1 MRYRAT
7 LAYDGTAY
15 QGFQRQSGDIPTIQG
30 TVERAI
36 ASASGGQRVNV
47 SGAGRTDTGVHAS
60 GQVIAFDLDWTHG
73 DQTLLRAINFHLPE
87 DIALQHIR
95 RQPDFHPR
103 HDAISRLYRYRVLVA
118 AQRQP
123 LLRTRVWQMRHEL
136 DGELM
141 EQAAR
146 LFLGE
151 KDFGAL
157 GRPTQGEVTIRT
169 VFRSEWTSQ
178 QNEFGTLWT
187 YTVEADGFLQHMV
200 RRMVAMLVQVG
211 QQRMTVERFEE
222 LLNRAK
228 LVEALA
234 IAPPQGLTL
243 EVVRYNE

>member
-30 TVERAI
+30 TVEQAI
-36 ASASGGQRVNV
+36 ASASGQQVNV

-60 GQVIAFDLDWTHG
+60 GQVIAFDLDWKHNV
-73 DQTLLRAINFHLPE
+73 QALLRAINHHLPAE
-87 DIALQHIR
+87 IALQDIR
-95 RQPDFHPR
+95 QQPDFHPR
-103 HDAISRLYRYRVLVA
+103 YDAVSRLYRYRVLVA

-123 LLRTRVWQMRHEL
+123 LLRERVWQVKNEL
-136 DGELM
+136 DGGLM
-141 EQAAR
+141 EQAAK
-146 LFLGE
+146 LFIGE

-157 GRPTQGEVTIRT
+157 GRPTHGEVTIRT
-169 VFRSEWTSQ
+169 VFRSEWAAQ
-178 QNEFGTLWT
+178 QDEFGMLWT

-211 QQRMTVERFEE
+211 QKRMTLERFED
-222 LLNRAK
+222 LLIRAK
-228 LVEALA
+228 LIEALA

>member
-15 QGFQRQSGDIPTIQG
+15 QGFQRQAGDIPTIQAAL
-30 TVERAI
+30 EQAI
-36 ASASGGQRVNV
+36 ASASGQQVTV

-60 GQVIAFDLDWTHG
+60 GQVIAFDVEWTHA
-73 DQTLLRAINFHLPE
+73 DQALLRAINFHLPQ
-87 DIALQHIR
+87 DIALQDIR
-95 RQPDFHPR
+95 QQPDFHPR
-103 HDAISRLYRYRVLVA
+103 YHAISRMYRYRVLVA
-118 AQRQP
+118 TQRQP
-123 LLRTRVWQMRHEL
+123 LLRERVWQVKNTL
-136 DGELM
+136 DSGLM
-141 EQAAR
+141 EQAAM

-169 VFRSEWTSQ
+169 VYRSEWAAQ
-178 QNEFGTLWT
+178 QDEFGMLWT
-187 YTVEADGFLQHMV
+187 YTVEANGFLQHMV

-211 QQRMTVERFEE
+211 QQRMTLERFEE

-228 LVEALA
+228 LIEALA

>member
-15 QGFQRQSGDIPTIQG
+15 QGFQRQAGDIPTIQG
-30 TVERAI
+30 AVEQAI
-36 ASASGGQRVNV
+36 ASVSGQQVAI

-60 GQVIAFDLDWTHG
+60 GQVIGFDLEWKHDV
-73 DQTLLRAINFHLPE
+73 QALLRAINFHLPM
-87 DIALQHIR
+87 DIAVQDLRQ
-95 RQPDFHPR
+95 QPDFHPR
-103 HDAISRLYRYRVLVA
+103 YDAISRLYRYRILVA
-118 AQRQP
+118 TQRQP
-123 LLRTRVWQMRHEL
+123 LLRERVWQVKNEL
-136 DGELM
+136 DGGVM
-141 EQAAR
+141 EQAAK

-169 VFRSEWTSQ
+169 VFRSEWVSQ
-178 QNEFGTLWT
+178 QIEFGTLWT

-211 QQRMTVERFEE
+211 QQRMTLERFEY
-222 LLNRAK
+222 LLNRAQ
-228 LVEALA
+228 LIEALA
-234 IAPPQGLTL
+234 IAPPQGLSL

>member
-30 TVERAI
+30 TVEQAI
-36 ASASGGQRVNV
+36 ASASGQQITI

-60 GQVIAFDLDWTHG
+60 GQVIGFDVEWTH
-73 DQTLLRAINFHLPE
+73 DDLALLRAINHHLPA
-87 DIALQHIR
+87 DIALQDIR
-95 RQPDFHPR
+95 QQSDFHPR
-103 HDAISRLYRYRVLVA
+103 YDAISRLYRYRILVA
-118 AQRQP
+118 TQRQP
-123 LLRTRVWQMRHEL
+123 LLRRRVWQMKNEL

-141 EQAAR
+141 ERAAK

-157 GRPTQGEVTIRT
+157 GKPTQGEVTIRT
-169 VFRSEWTSQ
+169 VFRSEWASQ
-178 QNEFGTLWT
+178 QNEFGMLWT
-187 YTVEADGFLQHMV
+187 YTVEANGFLQHMV
-200 RRMVAMLVQVG
+200 RRMVAMLVHVG
-211 QQRMTVERFEE
+211 QQRMTLERFEH

>member
-15 QGFQRQSGDIPTIQG
+15 QGFQRQSGAIPTIQG
-30 TVERAI
+30 AVEQAI
-36 ASASGGQRVNV
+36 TLVSGQQVSI

-60 GQVIAFDLDWTHG
+60 GQVIGFDVEWTHA
-73 DQTLLRAINFHLPE
+73 DQALLRAINFHLPP
-87 DIALQHIR
+87 DIALQTIR
-95 RQPDFHPR
+95 QQPGFHPR
-103 HDAISRLYRYRVLVA
+103 YDAISRLYRYRVLIA
-118 AQRQP
+118 PQRQP
-123 LLRTRVWQMRHEL
+123 LLLTRAWQMWNGL
-136 DGELM
+136 DGDLM
-141 EQAAR
+141 EQASK

-157 GRPTQGEVTIRT
+157 GNPTQGEVTIRT
-169 VFRSEWTSQ
+169 VYRSEWASQ
-178 QNEFGTLWT
+178 QTELGMLWT
-187 YTVEADGFLQHMV
+187 YTVEANGFLQHMV

-211 QQRMTVERFEE
+211 QKRMTLERFEQ
-222 LLNRAK
+222 LLERAK

>member
-1 MRYRAT
+1 MI
-7 LAYDGTAY
+7 
-15 QGFQRQSGDIPTIQG
+15 GFD
-30 TVERAI
+30 VEWKH
-36 ASASGGQRVNV
+36 
-47 SGAGRTDTGVHAS
+47 D
-60 GQVIAFDLDWTHG
+60 
-73 DQTLLRAINFHLPE
+73 DQALLRAINFHLPM
-87 DIALQHIR
+87 DIAVQDICQ
-95 RQPDFHPR
+95 QPDFHPR

-118 AQRQP
+118 TQRQP
-123 LLRTRVWQMRHEL
+123 LLRERVWQVKNEL

-141 EQAAR
+141 ERAAK

-169 VFRSEWTSQ
+169 VYRSEWTAQ
-178 QNEFGTLWT
+178 QNEFGMLWT
-187 YTVEADGFLQHMV
+187 YTVEANGFLQHMV

-211 QQRMTVERFEE
+211 QKRMPLERLEE

>member
-15 QGFQRQSGDIPTIQG
+15 QGFQRQAGDIPTIQG
-30 TVERAI
+30 AVEQAI
-36 ASASGGQRVNV
+36 ASVSGQQVAI

-60 GQVIAFDLDWTHG
+60 GQVIGFDLEWKHDV
-73 DQTLLRAINFHLPE
+73 QALLRAINFHLPM
-87 DIALQHIR
+87 DIAVQDLRQ
-95 RQPDFHPR
+95 QPDFHPR
-103 HDAISRLYRYRVLVA
+103 YDAISRLYRYRILVA
-118 AQRQP
+118 PQRQP
-123 LLRTRVWQMRHEL
+123 LLRERVWQVKNEL
-136 DGELM
+136 EGGGM
-141 EQAAR
+141 EQAAK

-169 VFRSEWTSQ
+169 VFRSEWASQ

-211 QQRMTVERFEE
+211 QQRMTLERFEY
-222 LLNRAK
+222 LLNRAQ
-228 LVEALA
+228 LIEALA
-234 IAPPQGLTL
+234 IAPPQGLSL

>member
-36 ASASGGQRVNV
+36 ASASGQQVNV

-60 GQVIAFDLDWTHG
+60 GQVIGFDAEWAHDV
-73 DQTLLRAINFHLPE
+73 QALLRAINFHLPP
-87 DIALQHIR
+87 DIALQDIR
-95 RQPDFHPR
+95 QQPEFHPR
-103 HDAISRLYRYRVLVA
+103 YDAISRLYRYRVLVA
-118 AQRQP
+118 VQRQP
-123 LLRTRVWQMRHEL
+123 LLRERVWQVKETL
-136 DGELM
+136 NGEVM
-141 EQAAR
+141 EQAAS
-146 LFLGE
+146 LFIGE

-169 VFRSEWTSQ
+169 VFRSEWLPQ
-178 QNEFGTLWT
+178 PNEFGVLWT

-211 QQRMTVERFEE
+211 QGRMTVERFEY

-228 LVEALA
+228 LIEALA

>member
-15 QGFQRQSGDIPTIQG
+15 QGFQRQSGSIPTIQG
-30 TVERAI
+30 AVEAAI
-36 ASASGGQRVNV
+36 FNASGQKVNV

-60 GQVIAFDLDWTHG
+60 GQVIAFDVEWTHA
-73 DQTLLRAINFHLPE
+73 DQSLLRAVNFHLPL
-87 DIALQHIR
+87 DIALQDIR
-95 RQPDFHPR
+95 QQPGFHPR
-103 HDAISRLYRYRVLVA
+103 YDAISRLYRYRVLIA
-118 AQRQP
+118 PQRQP
-123 LLRTRVWQMRHEL
+123 LLLTRAWQMWNGL

-141 EQAAR
+141 EQASK
-146 LFLGE
+146 LFIGE
-151 KDFGAL
+151 KDFAAL
-157 GRPTQGEVTIRT
+157 GKPTQGEVTIRS
-169 VFRSEWTSQ
+169 VYRSEWVSQ

-211 QQRMTVERFEE
+211 HKRMTVQRFEE

-234 IAPPQGLTL
+234 IAPPQGLSL

>member
-30 TVERAI
+30 TVEKAI
-36 ASASGGQRVNV
+36 ASASGQQVNV

-60 GQVIAFDLDWTHG
+60 GQVIGFDVEWAHA
-73 DQTLLRAINFHLPE
+73 DQSLLRAVNFHLPE
-87 DIALQHIR
+87 DIALQDIR
-95 RQPDFHPR
+95 QQPGFHPR
-103 HDAISRLYRYRVLVA
+103 YDAISRLYRYRVLIA
-118 AQRQP
+118 PQRQP
-123 LLRTRVWQMRHEL
+123 LLLTRAWQMWNGL
-136 DGELM
+136 DGGLM
-141 EQAAR
+141 AQAAS
-146 LFLGE
+146 LLLGE

-157 GRPTQGEVTIRT
+157 GKPTQGEVTIRN
-169 VFRSEWTSQ
+169 VMRSEWTSQ
-178 QNEFGTLWT
+178 QNDFGMLWT

>member
-15 QGFQRQSGDIPTIQG
+15 QGFQRQAGDIPTIQG
-30 TVERAI
+30 AVEQAI
-36 ASASGGQRVNV
+36 ASASGQQITI

-60 GQVIAFDLDWTHG
+60 GQVIGFDLEWKHDV
-73 DQTLLRAINFHLPE
+73 QALLRAINSHLPL
-87 DIALQHIR
+87 DIALQDIR
-95 RQPDFHPR
+95 QQLDFHPR
-103 HDAISRLYRYRVLVA
+103 YDAISRLYRYRVLVTV
-118 AQRQP
+118 QRQP
-123 LLRTRVWQMRHEL
+123 LLRERVWQVKNEL
-136 DGELM
+136 DGGMM
-141 EQAAR
+141 EQAAK

-169 VFRSEWTSQ
+169 VFRSEWVSQ
-178 QNEFGTLWT
+178 HDQFGTLWT
-187 YTVEADGFLQHMV
+187 YTVEANGFLQHMV

-211 QQRMTVERFEE
+211 QQRMTVKRFED
-222 LLNRAK
+222 LLNRAQ

>member
-30 TVERAI
+30 AVEQAI
-36 ASASGGQRVNV
+36 ATVSGQKAGI

-60 GQVIAFDLDWTHG
+60 GQVIAFDVEWTHA
-73 DQTLLRAINFHLPE
+73 DQALLRAINFHLPQ
-87 DIALQHIR
+87 DIALQDIR
-95 RQPDFHPR
+95 QQPGFHPR
-103 HDAISRLYRYRVLVA
+103 YDAISRLYRYRVLIA
-118 AQRQP
+118 PQRQP
-123 LLRTRVWQMRHEL
+123 LLLTRAWQMWNGL
-136 DGELM
+136 DGGLM
-141 EQAAR
+141 EQAAK

-151 KDFGAL
+151 RDFAAL
-157 GRPTQGEVTIRT
+157 GKPTQGEVTIRT
-169 VFRSEWTSQ
+169 VYRSEWASQ

-187 YTVEADGFLQHMV
+187 YTVEANGFLQHMV

-211 QQRMTVERFEE
+211 QQRMTVERFEQ

>member
-15 QGFQRQSGDIPTIQG
+15 QGFQRQSGSIPTIQG
-30 TVERAI
+30 TVEQAI
-36 ASASGGQRVNV
+36 ASASRQQIAI

-60 GQVIAFDLDWTHG
+60 GQVIGFDVEWTHD
-73 DQTLLRAINFHLPE
+73 DQALLRAINFHLPE
-87 DIALQHIR
+87 DIALQDIR
-95 RQPDFHPR
+95 QQPDFHPR

-123 LLRTRVWQMRHEL
+123 LLWERVWQMKNEL
-136 DGELM
+136 DGGLM
-141 EQAAR
+141 EQAAK

-157 GRPTQGEVTIRT
+157 GKPTQGEVTIRT
-169 VFRSEWTSQ
+169 VFRSEWAAQ
-178 QNEFGTLWT
+178 QNEFGMLWT
-187 YTVEADGFLQHMV
+187 YTVEANGFLQHMV

>member
-15 QGFQRQSGDIPTIQG
+15 QGFQRQAKGIPSIQAA
-30 TVERAI
+30 VEQAI
-36 ASASGGQRVNV
+36 ASVSGQQVTV

-60 GQVIAFDLDWTHG
+60 GQVIGFDLEWKHDV
-73 DQTLLRAINFHLPE
+73 QALLRAINFHLPM
-87 DIALQHIR
+87 DIALQDIR
-95 RQPDFHPR
+95 QQLDFHPR
-103 HDAISRLYRYRVLVA
+103 HDAISRLYRYRILVA
-118 AQRQP
+118 TQRQP
-123 LLRTRVWQMRHEL
+123 LLRDRVWQVKTEL
-136 DGELM
+136 DGGAM
-141 EQAAR
+141 EQAAK

-157 GRPTQGEVTIRT
+157 GKPTQGEVTIRT
-169 VFRSEWTSQ
+169 VFRSEWASQ
-178 QNEFGTLWT
+178 HNEFGMLWT

-211 QQRMTVERFEE
+211 QQRMTLERFEH
-222 LLNRAK
+222 LLDRAQ
-228 LVEALA
+228 LIEALA

>member
-30 TVERAI
+30 AVEQAI
-36 ASASGGQRVNV
+36 ALVSGQQVSI

-60 GQVIAFDLDWTHG
+60 GQVIGFDVEWTHA
-73 DQTLLRAINFHLPE
+73 DQALLRAINFHLPP
-87 DIALQHIR
+87 DIALQSIR
-95 RQPDFHPR
+95 QQPGFHPR
-103 HDAISRLYRYRVLVA
+103 YDAISRLYRYRVLIA
-118 AQRQP
+118 PQRQP
-123 LLRTRVWQMRHEL
+123 LLLTRAWQMWNGL
-136 DGELM
+136 DGDLM
-141 EQAAR
+141 EQASK

-151 KDFGAL
+151 KDFAAL
-157 GRPTQGEVTIRT
+157 GNPTQGEVTIRT
-169 VFRSEWTSQ
+169 VYRSEWSSQ
-178 QNEFGTLWT
+178 QTELGTLWT
-187 YTVEADGFLQHMV
+187 YTVEANGFLQHMV

-211 QQRMTVERFEE
+211 QKRMTLERFEQ
-222 LLNRAK
+222 LLDRAK